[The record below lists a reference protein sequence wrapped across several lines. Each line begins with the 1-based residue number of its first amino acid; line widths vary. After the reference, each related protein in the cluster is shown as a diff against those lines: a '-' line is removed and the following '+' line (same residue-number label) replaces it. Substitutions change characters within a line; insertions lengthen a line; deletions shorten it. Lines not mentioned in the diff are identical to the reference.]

1 MSIREDIRHQFRTGN
16 VLMQLVYIN
25 AGVFVLLQVATAV
38 LWLFGNGPV
47 INVVYDQLSLP
58 ADVYA
63 LMYRPWTLVT
73 HMFVHRDFIHGIFNL
88 LWLYFAGTLFLNFL
102 SSRQLLSTYILGG
115 LSGATFF
122 IVSMNVFPAFS
133 GMAGVADAMGA
144 SAAIL
149 ALLVAVATL
158 RPDHMVYLVLIG
170 GVRLKYVAMVLVLLD
185 VMTMHNGNG
194 GGHFGHLGGALF
206 GFVYGARLRSGQD
219 LSIDLISP
227 FRSMRKWMP
236 FRKGPLHV
244 AHSKPLSD
252 EEFNHRRKVRQDEV
266 DAILDKIKRSGYD
279 SLTASEKETL
289 FRASKEV

>member
-1 MSIREDIRHQFRTGN
+1 VSIREDIHHQFSTGN
-16 VLMQLVYIN
+16 VLMQLIYII

-38 LWLFGNGPV
+38 LWLFGNGTV
-47 INVVYDQLSLP
+47 MNGVYGQLSLP

-63 LMYRPWTLVT
+63 LLYRPWSLLT
-73 HMFVHRDFIHGIFNL
+73 HMFVHRDFLHGIFNL
-88 LWLYFAGTLFLNFL
+88 LWLYFAGSLFLNFL
-102 SSRQLLSTYILGG
+102 SARQLLSTYILGG
-115 LSGATFF
+115 LSGAGLF
-122 IVSMNVFPAFS
+122 IVAMNVFPAFT
-133 GMAGVADAMGA
+133 GMAGVAEAMGA

-149 ALLVAVATL
+149 ALLVAVAAL

-185 VMTMHNGNG
+185 VVTMHNGNG

-227 FRSMRKWMP
+227 FRSMKKWMP
-236 FRKGPLHV
+236 FGKGPLHV
-244 AHSKPLSD
+244 AHSRPLSD

-266 DAILDKIKRSGYD
+266 DAILDKIKQSGYD
-279 SLTASEKETL
+279 SLSAREKDTL
-289 FRASKEV
+289 FRASNDA